1 MQNFCEQCGEK
12 LEVGEKFC
20 SNCGVPIERDELP
33 PPVSVNPM
41 PSKATTSSEKKDSH
55 TMIVGLL
62 IIAVA
67 IAAVFW
73 HFKVANN
80 YSMNGISLGMSKSEI
95 EKKFQI
101 GEFLGRD
108 CYRVNGICV
117 GFHYK
122 FAGDDN
128 PQVGYLYSSGD
139 YNADLKG
146 VKIGSS
152 VSDIKKAFG
161 YNYSLYQNNYTYS
174 IEDADIFFYVDEYS
188 GRVSN
193 FGVYYNDRHTY

>member
-1 MQNFCEQCGEK
+1 MPITKIFSK
-12 LEVGEKFC
+12 LIGR
-20 SNCGVPIERDELP
+20 GRI
-33 PPVSVNPM
+33 
-41 PSKATTSSEKKDSH
+41 TQKKNDSR

-62 IIAVA
+62 IIAVT
-67 IAAVFW
+67 AAGLFW

-80 YSMNGISLGMSKSEI
+80 YSMNGISLGMSKSDV

-128 PQVGYLYSSGD
+128 PQVRYLYSSGN

-146 VKIGSS
+146 IKIGSS
-152 VSDIKKAFG
+152 VSDIEKTFG
-161 YNYSLYQNNYTYS
+161 YNYLHFQNNYNYS
-174 IEDADIFFYVDEYS
+174 LEDVDIFFYVDEYS

-193 FGVYYNDRHTY
+193 FGVYYNTKHIY